1 MIKKVRN
8 TVPWTDFIIDLKE
21 KEIFGT
27 FYEKKNCQN
36 QIKKSLEF
44 EKIIKI
50 KRDKLYVT
58 LKGCNISFNSLID
71 KKDIVQM
78 SKYFTKPKSL
88 GANVK
93 VQLDSSNYV
102 TKVELENAIGV
113 DTSHHIFLK
122 NLIQLI

>member
-88 GANVK
+88 GANLK

-102 TKVELENAIGV
+102 TKVELKNAIGV

>member
-78 SKYFTKPKSL
+78 SKYFTKPKS
-88 GANVK
+88 
-93 VQLDSSNYV
+93 
-102 TKVELENAIGV
+102 
-113 DTSHHIFLK
+113 
-122 NLIQLI
+122 

>member
-71 KKDIVQM
+71 KKD
-78 SKYFTKPKSL
+78 ST
-88 GANVK
+88 N
-93 VQLDSSNYV
+93 
-102 TKVELENAIGV
+102 E
-113 DTSHHIFLK
+113 
-122 NLIQLI
+122 